1 MYKLE
6 NCILPAYPKTLRSF
20 LYLLVIVLELTVFST
35 APFPSLL
42 NTYLPLTSLCPWSP
56 SNQQPKCGYLHT
68 LHRAPG
74 LRAEAEKRDFTV
86 VSNYVYR
93 VPDGGQRA
101 DSLTTRRR
109 YFGCWRRLDFLSK
122 LLHTPN
128 CQKEWRET
136 QCVFGIERDG
146 RTLFISLG
154 GYSTGQ
160 TKDLLP
166 LSDVRFTSFVRY

>member
-86 VSNYVYR
+86 VSNYVCLSSPR
-93 VPDGGQRA
+93 WGATGGFSHDPPA
-101 DSLTTRRR
+101 IL
-109 YFGCWRRLDFLSK
+109 RLLA
-122 LLHTPN
+122 
-128 CQKEWRET
+128 EA
-136 QCVFGIERDG
+136 G
-146 RTLFISLG
+146 
-154 GYSTGQ
+154 
-160 TKDLLP
+160 LP
-166 LSDVRFTSFVRY
+166 